1 MIENTENGLYCRVGD
16 FFIDPSRAVE
26 RAVIT
31 HAHADHA
38 RPGCGSYLATPQCAP
53 LLKARLS
60 SDVSIQE
67 LSYGVPVDINGI
79 RVSLHPAGHILGSA
93 QVRLE
98 RNGEVWVVTGD
109 FKRHPDPTCTPFE
122 PLRCHTLVTES
133 TFGLPVFNWPDPQD
147 VVADI
152 NAWWRKNK
160 GQGRASILFAY
171 SLGKAQRIVA
181 QLDAAIGPIF
191 THGAVEHMTEA
202 YRQAGIPINPT
213 LPVSETQQ
221 RQDFNGALVIA
232 PPSAEGSPWM
242 RRFSGAGRAFAS
254 GWMQIRGNRRRRA
267 VNRGFVLSDHAD
279 WNGLL
284 ETIYASGA
292 ETVWVT
298 HGFTDEAVQ
307 FLREKGLAAES
318 VRTGFSGEVGE

>member
-1 MIENTENGLYCRVGD
+1 M
-16 FFIDPSRAVE
+16 
-26 RAVIT
+26 
-31 HAHADHA
+31 
-38 RPGCGSYLATPQCAP
+38 
-53 LLKARLS
+53 
-60 SDVSIQE
+60 
-67 LSYGVPVDINGI
+67 
-79 RVSLHPAGHILGSA
+79 
-93 QVRLE
+93 
-98 RNGEVWVVTGD
+98 
-109 FKRHPDPTCTPFE
+109 
-122 PLRCHTLVTES
+122 RCHTLVTES
-133 TFGLPVFNWPDPQD
+133 TFGLPVFAWPQPDE
-147 VVADI
+147 VIADI

-160 GQGRASILFAY
+160 ETGRPSILFAY
-171 SLGKAQRIVA
+171 SLGKAQRIAA
-181 QLDAAIGPIF
+181 QVDAGIGPIF

-202 YRQAGIPINPT
+202 YRQAGIQINPT

-267 VNRGFVLSDHAD
+267 VDRGFVLSDHAD

-298 HGFTDEAVQ
+298 HGFTEEVVQ
-307 FLREKGLAAES
+307 YLREKGLAAEAL
-318 VRTGFSGEVGE
+318 RTVFRGEADE